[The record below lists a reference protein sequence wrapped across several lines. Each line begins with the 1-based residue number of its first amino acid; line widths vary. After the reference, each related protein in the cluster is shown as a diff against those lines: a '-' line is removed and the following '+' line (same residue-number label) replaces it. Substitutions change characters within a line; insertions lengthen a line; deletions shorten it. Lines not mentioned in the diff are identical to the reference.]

1 MTIDELRQYRFMNMA
16 IFDHVAVS
24 IFAFIITIL
33 LWQNPLELKQKQ
45 NRTYT
50 QFFMIFII
58 MNIMLIGIG
67 VIFHRIFKI
76 QSALSGYLGLNDI
89 PLR

>member
-1 MTIDELRQYRFMNMA
+1 MTINELRQHRFLNMA

-24 IFAFIITIL
+24 IFAFVISIL
-33 LWQNPLELKQKQ
+33 MWRNPLEMKQKEE
-45 NRTYT
+45 RGYL
-50 QFFMIFII
+50 QFISLFVL

-67 VIFHRIFKI
+67 VIFHRLFGI

-89 PLR
+89 PVR